1 MILKNQYI
9 ENNSISS
16 TEYKDEDNSRIYYT
30 KPGYAI
36 IYRKAYPAGTLAI
49 KNEEIK
55 IDCTKEEYE
64 IAIMY
69 LERDMN
75 K

>member
-1 MILKNQYI
+1 MILNGQYI
-9 ENNSISS
+9 ENESIGR
-16 TEYKDEDNSRIYYT
+16 TEYKESETSKYFS
-30 KPGYAI
+30 KPGYAEI
-36 IYRKAYPAGTLAI
+36 IRKVYACGQTTVMPPLITIY
-49 KNEEIK
+49 
-55 IDCTKEEYE
+55 CTKEEYE